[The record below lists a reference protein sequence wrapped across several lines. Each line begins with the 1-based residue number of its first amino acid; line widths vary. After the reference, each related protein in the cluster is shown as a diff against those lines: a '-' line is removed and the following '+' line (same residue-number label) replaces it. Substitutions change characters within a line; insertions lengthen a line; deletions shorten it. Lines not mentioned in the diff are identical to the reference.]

1 MNIID
6 PIVVR
11 RRIQQYI
18 NEHEGQVNVKLAGV
32 ITGHIEKYLKGV
44 EKDANKIPVQRRL
57 IYGYLL
63 GSGDMP
69 ISELSTK
76 ALKDADVY
84 ALNKWLGSVNI
95 EGEWILRPEWQYE
108 LYWVRARVLIIDNY
122 IKTTQSISINDYDYL
137 IFRDGYAMDGDAAI
151 RGIDGS
157 NELLKNGIM
166 LGGDPFNL
174 DKVSKMVVNPV
185 ADTKPAKTEVPIVY
199 SGDISELM

>member
-18 NEHEGQVNVKLAGV
+18 NEHEGQVNAKLAGV
-32 ITGHIEKYLKGV
+32 ITGHIEKYLKNV
-44 EKDANKIPVQRRL
+44 EQDISKIPMQRRL
-57 IYGYLL
+57 VYGYLL
-63 GSGDMP
+63 GSGDAP

-95 EGEWILRPEWQYE
+95 DDEWMLRHEWQYE
-108 LYWVRARVLIIDNY
+108 LYWVRARALIVRNY
-122 IKTTQSISINDYDYL
+122 NATTHAITLDEYNYL
-137 IFRDGYAMDGDAAI
+137 ITRDGYGMHDEAMI
-151 RGIDGS
+151 YGIDGD
-157 NELLKNGIM
+157 NELVATGIM
-166 LGGDPFNL
+166 LGGDPFDM

-185 ADTKPAKTEVPIVY
+185 ADTKPAKTEVPTVY
-199 SGDISELM
+199 SGDISELI